1 MWGHNFWVW
10 GLVSEVGG
18 LGSCTWVPAYGVH
31 GLGSGSEVKDL
42 ESGGPG
48 SEVKDLES
56 GGQGLRSR
64 IWGSGSEVKDIES
77 GVRVPGVKYEI

>member
-1 MWGHNFWVW
+1 M
-10 GLVSEVGG
+10 
-18 LGSCTWVPAYGVH
+18 
-31 GLGSGSEVKDL
+31 KDL